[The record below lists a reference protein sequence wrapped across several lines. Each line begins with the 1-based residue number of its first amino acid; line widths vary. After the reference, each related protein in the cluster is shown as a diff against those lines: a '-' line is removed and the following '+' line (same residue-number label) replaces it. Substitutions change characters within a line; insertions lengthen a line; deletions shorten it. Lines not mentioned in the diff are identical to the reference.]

1 MYHYSFREE
10 KLDFFNLTDLLV
22 TAESFYCYHLSTN
35 YNCRYHSYGN
45 EQTVPAIAED
55 VEVKK
60 EVQKLET
67 TKKIKKKKKTSQKN
81 WKRTRGR
88 GRKFKI

>member
-10 KLDFFNLTDLLV
+10 KLEFFNLTDLLV
-22 TAESFYCYHLSTN
+22 TAESFYCYLSTN
-35 YNCRYHSYGN
+35 YNSKCHSYGN

-55 VEVKK
+55 VEVKE

-67 TKKIKKKKKTSQKN
+67 TKKK
-81 WKRTRGR
+81 
-88 GRKFKI
+88 

>member
-10 KLDFFNLTDLLV
+10 KLEFFNLTDLLV

-35 YNCRYHSYGN
+35 YNCKDHSYGN

-67 TKKIKKKKKTSQKN
+67 TKKN
-81 WKRTRGR
+81 
-88 GRKFKI
+88 